1 MEPTT
6 PPNPMPDHQLNYEIL
21 TKHKEAIRQL
31 CFLAKWGPSQL
42 AHTYRTGRSTINRI
56 LEYDAP
62 ERARLTRTG
71 RPRLLNQQQV
81 YDIIDY
87 ISFSYQHRCLD
98 YLQLK
103 TELQLDCSIDILE
116 RRLKEQGYYRCVAC
130 PKPYLTL
137 KQSAQ
142 RWLYGLQHLFW
153 TVQWPSILFSDECTF
168 LVGDHK
174 SKAKVTRK
182 CGERFCLTC
191 IQHQINRGHTTPVNC
206 FGAIRYK

>member
-6 PPNPMPDHQLNYEIL
+6 PPNPMPEHQLNYEIL
-21 TKHKEAIRQL
+21 TKYKEAIRQL
-31 CFLAKWGPSQL
+31 RFLANWGPSQL

-56 LEYDAP
+56 LKYDAP
-62 ERARLTRTG
+62 ERARPTWTG

-87 ISFSYQHRCLD
+87 ISFSYKHRCLD
-98 YLQLK
+98 YFQLK
-103 TELQLDCSIDILE
+103 TELQLDCSIDTLE

-130 PKPYLTL
+130 QKPYLTL

-153 TVQWPSILFSDECTF
+153 TVQ
-168 LVGDHK
+168 
-174 SKAKVTRK
+174 
-182 CGERFCLTC
+182 
-191 IQHQINRGHTTPVNC
+191 
-206 FGAIRYK
+206 